1 MQLEMLQRF
10 LFFFHKREKW
20 AFQVICVKIVKWE
33 QEKGEERYLFQG
45 IILKYIC

>member
-33 QEKGEERYLFQG
+33 QEKGKNDIYFRALF
-45 IILKYIC
+45 